1 MILCECGEFITTET
15 FRVFIKTSANPSTPT
30 FGHTK
35 CGRIFNFIDG
45 EKPKK
50 YSSRKELKSL
60 AVRFAKKCQMDY
72 GTFEKFLVEI
82 DRLKSS
88 GNLNDQD
95 IFQEALCRLQ
105 INGS

>member
-15 FRVFIKTSANPSTPT
+15 FKVFIKTSANPSTLT

-45 EKPKK
+45 EKPRK

-60 AVRFAKKCQMDY
+60 AVRFAKKYQMDY
-72 GTFEKFLVEI
+72 GTFERFLVEI
-82 DRLKSS
+82 NRLKSS
-88 GNLNDQD
+88 GNLSDQD